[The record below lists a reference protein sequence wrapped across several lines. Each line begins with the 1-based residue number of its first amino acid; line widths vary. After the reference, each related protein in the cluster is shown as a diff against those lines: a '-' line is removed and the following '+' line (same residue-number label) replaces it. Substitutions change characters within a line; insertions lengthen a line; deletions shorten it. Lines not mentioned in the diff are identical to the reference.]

1 MPPTRK
7 RPKRRSP
14 APAHRRRT
22 RTPAPGGL
30 VTSHDV
36 ASLAGVSRS
45 AVSRTFTPDAS
56 VSEKT
61 RRKVLAAASKLGYQP
76 NVIARSLI
84 TRQSRLIGLI
94 MGEWENPFYT
104 TMLRDFTE
112 KLGRRDY
119 RVMLLASRTPAD
131 VEAAMR
137 MLMQYRVDGMVLVS
151 AAPAPGAATDYVR
164 MGGRLV
170 LVNRE
175 AEDLPA
181 TSIVS
186 DATRLGRE
194 LAQRLLAAGHGRIA
208 LVRGDPQLRSGVLRT
223 AAIRESIAASAAAR
237 IVIDRSG
244 VLGYAAGR
252 ALGNELMALAQPPD
266 VIVCSADMTAIGV
279 LDAVK
284 LDRGLDVPGQVGV
297 VGFGDVPA
305 SGWASHDL
313 TTIRLPIERMID
325 ESVATLLAEPAASP
339 GPRRIVVEGA
349 IVERATLRTPLTPR
363 GTRR

>member
-1 MPPTRK
+1 
-7 RPKRRSP
+7 
-14 APAHRRRT
+14 
-22 RTPAPGGL
+22 

-61 RRKVLAAASKLGYQP
+61 RRKVLAAAQKLGYQP

-104 TMLRDFTE
+104 TMLRGFTE
-112 KLGRRDY
+112 RLGERDY
-119 RVMLLASRTPAD
+119 RVMLLARPTAGD

-151 AAPAPGAATDYVR
+151 ASPPAAAAADYAR
-164 MGGRLV
+164 GGGRLV

-175 AEDLPA
+175 ADGVPA

-186 DATRLGRE
+186 DAARDGRE
-194 LAQRLLAAGHGRIA
+194 IGRRLIAGGYARIA
-208 LVRGDPQLRSGVLRT
+208 LARGDATLPSGVLRT
-223 AAIRESIAASAAAR
+223 EALREAIAASGRAR

-244 VLGYAAGR
+244 TLGYAAGR
-252 ALGNELMALAQPPD
+252 AFGNEVMALPEPPD
-266 VIVCSADMTAIGV
+266 AIVCSTDMTAIGV
-279 LDAVK
+279 LDAVRI
-284 LDRGLDVPGQVGV
+284 DRALQVPRQVGV
-297 VGFGDVPA
+297 VGFGDIPA

-313 TTIRLPIERMID
+313 TTIRLPLERMID
-325 ESVATLLAEPAASP
+325 AAVATVIDEGRPAT
-339 GPRRIVVEGA
+339 GPRRIVVEGE
-349 IVERATLRTPLTPR
+349 VVVRSTLRDAPSR
-363 GTRR
+363 G